1 MCFCVKGKKKL
12 ENSYM
17 LRFGQGFEV
26 VEILP
31 VSTEQYGKC
40 SPKSCFPSM
49 SQTK

>member
-1 MCFCVKGKKKL
+1 MILYSKCAFVLREKKL

-31 VSTEQYGKC
+31 VSTEQ
-40 SPKSCFPSM
+40 
-49 SQTK
+49 